1 MVAGTYEGRPLSVDE
16 MLGLSATILVGG
28 LDTVAA
34 LLGFVARYLAENPQ
48 SRQMLREGDV
58 KMNAAI
64 DEFLRRYPP
73 TTSGRQVVDD
83 VEFHGV
89 QMRKKDY
96 ITWSAG
102 MYNFDDTIFPDP
114 MKVDFDRKRSAHMRS
129 EEHTSEL
136 QSLMR

>member
-1 MVAGTYEGRPLSVDE
+1 
-16 MLGLSATILVGG
+16 
-28 LDTVAA
+28 
-34 LLGFVARYLAENPQ
+34 
-48 SRQMLREGDV
+48 MLREGDV

-102 MYNFDDTIFPDP
+102 MYNFADTIFPDP
-114 MKVDFDRKRSAHMRS
+114 MKVDRS
-129 EEHTSEL
+129 EERRVGKECVSTCRYRWSTNHKKKKKKKKTKNKL
-136 QSLMR
+136 

>member
-34 LLGFVARYLAENPQ
+34 LLGSVARYLAENPQ

-83 VEFHGV
+83 EIGRAACRERVCQCGSIWV
-89 QMRKKDY
+89 G
-96 ITWSAG
+96 A
-102 MYNFDDTIFPDP
+102 
-114 MKVDFDRKRSAHMRS
+114 V
-129 EEHTSEL
+129 
-136 QSLMR
+136 